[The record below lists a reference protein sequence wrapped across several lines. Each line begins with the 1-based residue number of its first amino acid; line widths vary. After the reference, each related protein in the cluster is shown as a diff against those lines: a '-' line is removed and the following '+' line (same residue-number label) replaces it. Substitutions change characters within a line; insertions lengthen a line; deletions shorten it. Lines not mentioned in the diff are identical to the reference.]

1 MIDGLLAAVPPA
13 VRICEVGPRDGLQNE
28 AVALPVETRLALVR
42 ELAAAGLRRIEVGA
56 FVSPRR
62 VPQMAGTAE
71 LVAQLGRLDGVVR
84 SVLVPNAQ
92 GLQAALAAGVEEIA
106 VFTAASEVFCRR
118 NINCGIA
125 DSLARFGPLVA
136 LAREHNVAVRGYVSC
151 IAVCPYAGPVEAA
164 RVVEVAAA
172 LHAMG
177 CGEIALGDTVG
188 RASPRAID
196 TLLRQLRGAV
206 PLDRLALHA
215 HDTCG
220 LALANV
226 LVALEHGV
234 TALDSAVAGLGG
246 CPFAPGAGG
255 NLATED
261 LVFMLDGLGVATG
274 VDLDA
279 VCRAGE
285 RVNAHLDRQPRSRL
299 SQATATRHP

>member
-1 MIDGLLAAVPPA
+1 MTDGLLAAVPPA

-28 AVALPVETRLALVR
+28 AVTLPIEARLALVR

-56 FVSPRR
+56 FVSPRA

-71 LVAQLGRLDGVVR
+71 LVAGLGRLDGVVR

-92 GLQAALAAGVEEIA
+92 GLQAALALGVEEIA
-106 VFTAASEVFCRR
+106 VFTAASEAFCRR

-125 DSLARFGPLVA
+125 DSLARFRPLVA
-136 LAREHNVAVRGYVSC
+136 LARENNVAVRGYVSC
-151 IAVCPYAGPVEAA
+151 IAVCPYAGPIEAA

-188 RASPRAID
+188 RASPREID
-196 TLLRQLRGAV
+196 RLLRQMRGAV

-215 HDTCG
+215 HDTYG
-220 LALANV
+220 LALANA
-226 LVALEHGV
+226 LIALEHGV
-234 TALDSAVAGLGG
+234 AVLDSAVAGLGG

-261 LVFMLDGLGVATG
+261 LVFMLDGLGIETG

-285 RVNAHLDRQPRSRL
+285 RITARLGRQPRSSLHRAR
-299 SQATATRHP
+299 STREP